1 MNDQKNSLMVEGYVG
16 INNIIK
22 IVRMSMM
29 LIGYGLAY
37 IGVNVM
43 LVLCDFRDN
52 LMVMIYWNVSNLLY
66 LALNII
72 LLVVINF

>member
-1 MNDQKNSLMVEGYVG
+1 MIEGHVG

-43 LVLCDFRDN
+43 LVLYDFRDN

-72 LLVVINF
+72 LLVIINF

>member
-1 MNDQKNSLMVEGYVG
+1 MIEEHVG

-22 IVRMSMM
+22 IVKMSMM

-43 LVLCDFRDN
+43 LVLYDFRDN

-72 LLVVINF
+72 LLVIINF